1 MTSRS
6 HPPRRAVL
14 AAAGATL
21 ALALGGGAGRSSFA
35 MAADWATFKRRFV
48 QDPGRVVDT
57 GNNGVS
63 HSESQGWG
71 MLFAEHHDDRQ
82 TFERL
87 WTWTAATLRRPDKLF
102 SWRFVPGVRDPVA
115 DKNNASDGDILI
127 AWALSRAAIRWNE
140 PRYAAES
147 RALQIVILNR
157 MIVDDAGSKILLP
170 GVSGFQRGERWVVN
184 LSYYVWPA
192 FQHFAATG
200 VESRRWLQLEAD
212 GLKLLDRASFGA
224 FGLPPDWALVGKGAA
239 LVADDW
245 PPYFG
250 FDAVRVPLYLAWG
263 NHKQRLGR
271 YIAAWQA
278 VKVGSRPPA
287 WIDLRNGALSSFP
300 GSEGV
305 ESIFTLISAAAGVR
319 NLRSFAPLNDGDD
332 YYSASLKMLVD
343 MAARETASLSLPP
356 KT

>member
-1 MTSRS
+1 MKDAVYPS
-6 HPPRRAVL
+6 RRAVL
-14 AAAGATL
+14 ATAATAF
-21 ALALGGGAGRSSFA
+21 ALALGGGAGRSAA
-35 MAADWATFKRRFV
+35 MPVDWATFKRRFI

-71 MLFAEHHDDRQ
+71 MLFAEFHDDRP
-82 TFERL
+82 TFDRL

-102 SWRFVPGVRDPVA
+102 SWRFTPGVRDPVA

-127 AWALSRAAIRWNE
+127 AWALSRAAIRWSE

-147 RALQIVILNR
+147 KALQIVILNR
-157 MIVDDAGSKILLP
+157 MIVDDAGGKLLLP
-170 GVSGFQRGERWVVN
+170 GITGFQRGERWVVN

-200 VESRRWLQLEAD
+200 VEPRRWLELEAD

-224 FGLPPDWALVGKGAA
+224 FSLPPDWALVGKGTT

-245 PPYFG
+245 PPRFG

-263 NHKQRLGR
+263 KHRQRLGR

-319 NLRSFAPLNDGDD
+319 NVQAFAPLNDGDD

-343 MAARETASLSLPP
+343 MAARESASLSLPP